1 MIYDTVRS
9 LKHSEDLMPE
19 RKGTLYIV
27 ATPIGNLGDIT
38 RRAEEVLGEV
48 DLIAAEDTR
57 HSRKLLTALGISTE
71 MISYR
76 EHNREDAAK
85 RIMARIGLGKDVA
98 LITDAG
104 TPGVSDPGHYLVGL
118 CVGQSI
124 PVIPV
129 PGPSAVT
136 ALLSASGMELT
147 RFIFQG
153 FLPPKARAREEVLEQ
168 LAASGFPLV
177 IYESPNRVLA
187 TLGAIAG
194 IMGDRRLVLGREM
207 TKLHEEFIRG
217 TAVEVAHHLE
227 EGKIKGEVTI
237 LVEGGELTK
246 RTIDLLPAI
255 KRLRAEG
262 LSASR
267 VAAVLSQI
275 TGEDRAV
282 VYKMATKE

>member
-1 MIYDTVRS
+1 MT
-9 LKHSEDLMPE
+9 EG
-19 RKGTLYIV
+19 KGTLYIV

-38 RRAEEVLGEV
+38 RRAEEVLGKV
-48 DLIAAEDTR
+48 ALVAAEDTR
-57 HSRKLLTALGISTE
+57 HSRKLLSALGISTE

-76 EHNREDAAK
+76 EHNREDAAR
-85 RIMARIGLGKDVA
+85 RITARLEQGKDVA

-104 TPGVSDPGHYLVGL
+104 TPGVSDPGHFLVGR
-118 CVGQSI
+118 CVEKSI

-147 RFIFQG
+147 RFLFQG
-153 FLPPKARAREEVLEQ
+153 FLPPKARAREEILEQ

-177 IYESPNRVLA
+177 LYESPNRVLA
-187 TLGAIAG
+187 TLDAIAR

-217 TAVEVAHHLE
+217 TAGEVAHSLE

-237 LVEGGELTK
+237 LVEGGEPTR
-246 RTIDLLPAI
+246 RTVDLLPAI

-275 TGEDRAV
+275 TGEERNMI
-282 VYKMATKE
+282 YKMATEN

>member
-1 MIYDTVRS
+1 
-9 LKHSEDLMPE
+9 MPE
-19 RKGTLYIV
+19 GKGTLYIV

-38 RRAEEVLGEV
+38 RRAVEVLGEV

-57 HSRKLLTALGISTE
+57 HSRKLLSALGISTE

-85 RIMARIGLGKDVA
+85 RIMARIGQGKDVA

-118 CVGQSI
+118 CVDQSI

-153 FLPPKARAREEVLEQ
+153 FLPPKAKAREEVLEQ
-168 LAASGFPLV
+168 LAASGFPCV

-194 IMGDRRLVLGREM
+194 IMSDRQLVLGREM

-217 TAVEVAHHLE
+217 TAVEVAHRLE
-227 EGKIKGEVTI
+227 AGKIKGEVSI
-237 LVEGGELTK
+237 LVEGGELVK
-246 RTIDLLPAI
+246 RTVDLLPAI

-275 TGEDRAV
+275 TGEEKNTI
-282 VYKMATKE
+282 YKMVMEEK

>member
-1 MIYDTVRS
+1 M
-9 LKHSEDLMPE
+9 SEG
-19 RKGTLYIV
+19 KGTLYIV

-38 RRAEEVLGEV
+38 RRAVEVLGEV
-48 DLIAAEDTR
+48 DLVAAEDTR
-57 HSRKLLTALGISTE
+57 HSRKLLSALGISTE

-85 RIMARIGLGKDVA
+85 RIMVRIGQGKDVA

-118 CVGQSI
+118 CVDKSI

-153 FLPPKARAREEVLEQ
+153 FLPPKSKAREEVLEQ
-168 LAASGFPLV
+168 LAASGFPCV

-194 IMGDRRLVLGREM
+194 IMSDRQLVLGREM

-217 TAVEVAHHLE
+217 TAVEVAHRLE

-237 LVEGGELTK
+237 LVEGGELVK
-246 RTIDLLPAI
+246 RTVDLLPAI

-275 TGEDRAV
+275 TGEEKNTI
-282 VYKMATKE
+282 YKMVMEE

>member
-1 MIYDTVRS
+1 M
-9 LKHSEDLMPE
+9 SEG
-19 RKGTLYIV
+19 KGTLYIV

-38 RRAEEVLGEV
+38 RRAVEVLGEV
-48 DLIAAEDTR
+48 DLVAAEDTR
-57 HSRKLLTALGISTE
+57 HSRKLLSALGISTE

-85 RIMARIGLGKDVA
+85 RIMVRIGQGKDVA

-118 CVGQSI
+118 CVDKSI

-153 FLPPKARAREEVLEQ
+153 FLPPKSKAREEVLEQ
-168 LAASGFPLV
+168 LAASGFPCV

-194 IMGDRRLVLGREM
+194 IMSDRQLVLGREM

-217 TAVEVAHHLE
+217 TAVEVAHRLE
-227 EGKIKGEVTI
+227 KGKIKGEVTI
-237 LVEGGELTK
+237 LVEGGELVK
-246 RTIDLLPAI
+246 RTVDLLPAI

-275 TGEDRAV
+275 TGEEKNTI
-282 VYKMATKE
+282 YKMVMEEKT

>member
-1 MIYDTVRS
+1 MA
-9 LKHSEDLMPE
+9 EG
-19 RKGTLYIV
+19 KGTLYIV

-38 RRAEEVLGEV
+38 RRAVEVLGEV

-57 HSRKLLTALGISTE
+57 HSRKLLSALGISTE

-85 RIMARIGLGKDVA
+85 RIMARIGQGKDVA

-118 CVGQSI
+118 CVDQSI

-153 FLPPKARAREEVLEQ
+153 FLPPKAKAREEVLEQ
-168 LAASGFPLV
+168 LAASGFPCV

-194 IMGDRRLVLGREM
+194 IMSDRQLVLGREM

-217 TAVEVAHHLE
+217 TAVEVAHRLE
-227 EGKIKGEVTI
+227 AGKIKGEVTI
-237 LVEGGELTK
+237 LVEGGELVK
-246 RTIDLLPAI
+246 RTVDLLPAI

-275 TGEDRAV
+275 TGEEKNTI
-282 VYKMATKE
+282 YKMVMEE

>member
-1 MIYDTVRS
+1 
-9 LKHSEDLMPE
+9 MPE
-19 RKGTLYIV
+19 GKGTLYIV

-48 DLIAAEDTR
+48 DLVAAEDTR
-57 HSRKLLTALGISTE
+57 HSRKLLSALGISTE

-76 EHNREDAAK
+76 EHNRQDAAK
-85 RIMARIGLGKDVA
+85 RIAARLEQGKDVA

-104 TPGVSDPGHYLVGL
+104 TPGISDPGHFLVGL
-118 CVGQSI
+118 CVNKSI
-124 PVIPV
+124 PVVPV

-147 RFIFQG
+147 RFLFQG
-153 FLPPKARAREEVLEQ
+153 FLPPKKRGREEVLEQ

-187 TLGAIAG
+187 ALGAIAQ
-194 IMGDRRLVLGREM
+194 IMGDRQLVLGREM

-217 TAVEVAHHLE
+217 TASEVAHHLE
-227 EGKIKGEVTI
+227 AGKIKGEVAI
-237 LVEGGELTK
+237 LIEGAEPIK
-246 RTIDLLPAI
+246 RTVDLLPAI
-255 KRLRAEG
+255 KKLRAEG

-267 VAAVLSQI
+267 VASVLSQI
-275 TGEDRAV
+275 TGEERSV
-282 VYKMATKE
+282 IYKMVEEE

>member
-1 MIYDTVRS
+1 MA
-9 LKHSEDLMPE
+9 EG
-19 RKGTLYIV
+19 KGTLYIV

-38 RRAEEVLGEV
+38 RRAVEVLGEV

-57 HSRKLLTALGISTE
+57 HSRKLLSALGISTE

-85 RIMARIGLGKDVA
+85 RIMARIGQGKDVA

-118 CVGQSI
+118 CVDQSI

-153 FLPPKARAREEVLEQ
+153 FLPPKAKAREEVLEQ
-168 LAASGFPLV
+168 LAASGFPCV

-194 IMGDRRLVLGREM
+194 IMSDRQLVLGREM

-217 TAVEVAHHLE
+217 TAVEVAHRLE
-227 EGKIKGEVTI
+227 AGKIKGEVSI
-237 LVEGGELTK
+237 LVEGGELVK
-246 RTIDLLPAI
+246 RTVDLLPAI

-275 TGEDRAV
+275 TGEEKNTI
-282 VYKMATKE
+282 YKMVMEEK

>member
-1 MIYDTVRS
+1 
-9 LKHSEDLMPE
+9 MPE
-19 RKGTLYIV
+19 GKGTLYIV

-38 RRAEEVLGEV
+38 RRAEKVLGEV
-48 DLIAAEDTR
+48 DLVAAEDTR
-57 HSRKLLTALGISTE
+57 HSRKLLSALGINTE

-85 RIMARIGLGKDVA
+85 KIIARIGQGKDVA

-104 TPGVSDPGHYLVGL
+104 TPGISDPGHYLVGL
-118 CVGQSI
+118 CVDESL

-147 RFIFQG
+147 RFLFQG
-153 FLPPKARAREEVLEQ
+153 FLPPKAGAREEVLEQ

-187 TLGAIAG
+187 TLGVIEM

-217 TAVEVAHHLE
+217 TPGEVAHRLK

-237 LVEGGELTK
+237 LVEGGEPTK
-246 RTIDLLPAI
+246 RIVDLLPAI

-262 LSASR
+262 LSASK

-275 TGEDRAV
+275 TGEDRSTI
-282 VYKMATKE
+282 YKMTSEE

>member
-1 MIYDTVRS
+1 MT
-9 LKHSEDLMPE
+9 SEVIMTE
-19 RKGTLYIV
+19 GKGTLYIV

-38 RRAEEVLGEV
+38 RRAEEVLGKV
-48 DLIAAEDTR
+48 ALVAAEDTR
-57 HSRKLLTALGISTE
+57 HSRKLLSALGISTE

-76 EHNREDAAK
+76 EHNREDAAR
-85 RIMARIGLGKDVA
+85 RITARLEQGKDVA

-104 TPGVSDPGHYLVGL
+104 TPGVSDPGHFLVGR
-118 CVGQSI
+118 CVEKSI

-147 RFIFQG
+147 RFLFQG
-153 FLPPKARAREEVLEQ
+153 FLPPKARAREEILEQ

-177 IYESPNRVLA
+177 LYESPNRVLA
-187 TLGAIAG
+187 TLDAIAR

-217 TAVEVAHHLE
+217 TAGEVAHSLE

-237 LVEGGELTK
+237 LVEGGEPTR
-246 RTIDLLPAI
+246 RTVDLLPAI

-275 TGEDRAV
+275 TGEERNMI
-282 VYKMATKE
+282 YKMATEN

>member
-1 MIYDTVRS
+1 VEVENSRTF
-9 LKHSEDLMPE
+9 SEGMMAE
-19 RKGTLYIV
+19 GKGTLYIV

-38 RRAEEVLGEV
+38 RRAVEVLGEV
-48 DLIAAEDTR
+48 DLVAAEDTR
-57 HSRKLLTALGISTE
+57 HSRKLLSALGISTE

-85 RIMARIGLGKDVA
+85 RIMVRIQLGKDVA

-118 CVGQSI
+118 CVDQSI

-147 RFIFQG
+147 RFLFQG

-177 IYESPNRVLA
+177 IYESPNRILA

-217 TAVEVAHHLE
+217 TAVEVAHRLE

-246 RTIDLLPAI
+246 RTVDLLPAI

-275 TGEDRAV
+275 TGEEKNMI
-282 VYKMATKE
+282 YKMVMEEK

>member
-1 MIYDTVRS
+1 M
-9 LKHSEDLMPE
+9 SEG
-19 RKGTLYIV
+19 KGILYIV

-38 RRAEEVLGEV
+38 RRAVEVLGEV
-48 DLIAAEDTR
+48 DLVAAEDTR
-57 HSRKLLTALGISTE
+57 HSRKLLSALGISTE

-85 RIMARIGLGKDVA
+85 RIMVRIGQGKDVA

-118 CVGQSI
+118 CVDKSI

-153 FLPPKARAREEVLEQ
+153 FLPPKSKAREEVLEQ
-168 LAASGFPLV
+168 LAASGFPCV

-194 IMGDRRLVLGREM
+194 IMSDRQLVLGREM

-217 TAVEVAHHLE
+217 TAVEVAHRLE
-227 EGKIKGEVTI
+227 KGKIKGEVTI
-237 LVEGGELTK
+237 LVEGGELVK
-246 RTIDLLPAI
+246 RTVDLLPAI

-275 TGEDRAV
+275 TGEEKNTI
-282 VYKMATKE
+282 YKMVMEE

>member
-1 MIYDTVRS
+1 
-9 LKHSEDLMPE
+9 MPE
-19 RKGTLYIV
+19 GKGTLYII

-38 RRAEEVLGEV
+38 RRAAQKLGEV

-57 HSRKLLTALGISTE
+57 HSRKLLSALDINTE

-76 EHNREDAAK
+76 EHNREEAARK
-85 RIMARIGLGKDVA
+85 ITTRIHQGKDVA

-118 CVGQSI
+118 CVNETIQ
-124 PVIPV
+124 VIPL

-136 ALLSASGMELT
+136 ALISASGMEMT
-147 RFIFQG
+147 RFLFQG
-153 FLPPKARAREEVLEQ
+153 FLPPKAGAREETLKE
-168 LAASGFPLV
+168 LAASGFPFV

-187 TLGAIAG
+187 TMDLLARIVE
-194 IMGDRRLVLGREM
+194 DRQVVLGREM

-217 TAVEVAHHLE
+217 TAGEVVRQLD
-227 EGKIKGEVTI
+227 EGKVKGEVAI
-237 LVEGGELTK
+237 LVEGGESIK
-246 RTIDLLPAI
+246 RSVDLLPAI

-262 LSASR
+262 LSASK

-275 TGEDRAV
+275 TGEERSII
-282 VYKMATKE
+282 YKMVMEE

>member
-1 MIYDTVRS
+1 MMA
-9 LKHSEDLMPE
+9 EG
-19 RKGTLYIV
+19 KGTLYIV

-38 RRAEEVLGEV
+38 RRAVEVLGEV

-57 HSRKLLTALGISTE
+57 HSRKLLSALGISTE

-85 RIMARIGLGKDVA
+85 RIMARIWQGKDVA

-118 CVGQSI
+118 CVDQSI
-124 PVIPV
+124 SVIPV

-153 FLPPKARAREEVLEQ
+153 FLPPKAKAREEVLEQ
-168 LAASGFPLV
+168 LAASGFPCV

-194 IMGDRRLVLGREM
+194 IMSDRQLVLGREM

-217 TAVEVAHHLE
+217 TAVEVAHRLE
-227 EGKIKGEVTI
+227 AGKIKGEVTI
-237 LVEGGELTK
+237 LVEGGELVK
-246 RTIDLLPAI
+246 RTVDLLPAI

-275 TGEDRAV
+275 TGEEKNTI
-282 VYKMATKE
+282 YKMVMEE

>member
-1 MIYDTVRS
+1 
-9 LKHSEDLMPE
+9 MPE
-19 RKGTLYIV
+19 GKGTLYIV

-38 RRAEEVLGEV
+38 RRAEKVLGEV
-48 DLIAAEDTR
+48 DLVAAEDTR
-57 HSRKLLTALGISTE
+57 HSRKLLSALGISTE

-85 RIMARIGLGKDVA
+85 RIIARIGQGKDVA

-118 CVGQSI
+118 CVDESL
-124 PVIPV
+124 PVVPV

-147 RFIFQG
+147 RFLFQG
-153 FLPPKARAREEVLEQ
+153 FLPPKAGARETALKE
-168 LAASGFPLV
+168 LAASGFPFV

-187 TLGAIAG
+187 TMESIARVVK
-194 IMGDRRLVLGREM
+194 DRQVVLGREM

-217 TAVEVAHHLE
+217 TADEVARRLD
-227 EGKIKGEVTI
+227 EGKIKGEVAI
-237 LVEGGELTK
+237 LVQGGEPMK
-246 RTIDLLPAI
+246 RSVDLLPAI

-262 LSASR
+262 LSASK

-275 TGEDRAV
+275 TGEDRNTI
-282 VYKMATKE
+282 YKMVMEE

>member
-1 MIYDTVRS
+1 
-9 LKHSEDLMPE
+9 
-19 RKGTLYIV
+19 LYIV

-38 RRAEEVLGEV
+38 RRAVEVLGEV

-57 HSRKLLTALGISTE
+57 HSRKLLSALVISTE

-85 RIMARIGLGKDVA
+85 RIMARIGQGKDVA

-118 CVGQSI
+118 CVDQSI

-147 RFIFQG
+147 RFLFQG
-153 FLPPKARAREEVLEQ
+153 FLPPKAKAREAVLEQ

-177 IYESPNRVLA
+177 IYESPNRILA
-187 TLGAIAG
+187 TLGAIAR
-194 IMGDRRLVLGREM
+194 IMGDRQLVLGREM

-217 TAVEVAHHLE
+217 TAVEVANRLE
-227 EGKIKGEVTI
+227 EGKVKGEVTI
-237 LVEGGELTK
+237 LVEGGELVK
-246 RTIDLLPAI
+246 RTVDLLPAI

-275 TGEDRAV
+275 TGEEKNTI
-282 VYKMATKE
+282 YKMVMEE

>member
-1 MIYDTVRS
+1 VELDNCRAV
-9 LKHSEDLMPE
+9 SEEMMAE
-19 RKGTLYIV
+19 GKGTLYVV

-38 RRAEEVLGEV
+38 RRAEKILEEV
-48 DLIAAEDTR
+48 DLVAAEDTR
-57 HSRKLLTALGISTE
+57 HSRKLLSALGISTE

-85 RIMARIGLGKDVA
+85 RITVRIGQGKDVA

-104 TPGVSDPGHYLVGL
+104 TPGVSDPGHYLVRL
-118 CVGQSI
+118 CVDQSI

-147 RFIFQG
+147 RFLFQG
-153 FLPPKARAREEVLEQ
+153 FLPPKAKAREAVLEQ

-177 IYESPNRVLA
+177 IYESPNRILA
-187 TLGAIAG
+187 TLGAIAR
-194 IMGDRRLVLGREM
+194 IMGDRQLVLGREM

-217 TAVEVAHHLE
+217 TAVEVANRLE
-227 EGKIKGEVTI
+227 EGKVKGEVTI
-237 LVEGGELTK
+237 LVEGGELVK
-246 RTIDLLPAI
+246 RTVDLLPAI

-275 TGEDRAV
+275 TGEERSMI
-282 VYKMATKE
+282 YNMATEY

>member
-1 MIYDTVRS
+1 
-9 LKHSEDLMPE
+9 MPE
-19 RKGTLYIV
+19 GKGTLYIV

-38 RRAEEVLGEV
+38 RRAVEVLGEV

-57 HSRKLLTALGISTE
+57 HSRKLLSALGISTE

-85 RIMARIGLGKDVA
+85 RIMARIGQGKDVA

-118 CVGQSI
+118 CVDQSI

-153 FLPPKARAREEVLEQ
+153 FLPPKAKAREEVLEQ
-168 LAASGFPLV
+168 LAASGFPCV

-194 IMGDRRLVLGREM
+194 IMSDRQLVLGREM

-217 TAVEVAHHLE
+217 TAVEVAHRLE
-227 EGKIKGEVTI
+227 AGKIKGEVSI
-237 LVEGGELTK
+237 LVEGGELVK
-246 RTIDLLPAI
+246 RTVDLLPAI

-275 TGEDRAV
+275 TGEEKNTI
-282 VYKMATKE
+282 YKMVMEEKS

>member
-153 FLPPKARAREEVLEQ
+153 FLPPKARAREEVLKQ